1 MGHVECHKAWAGFRC
16 SVQGFGVPLGPC
28 DALPIYPLRV
38 GPHVDALLTDAGP
51 AKSGGSEKV
60 HGPNLGVFLS
70 DDAEK
75 VKRLGLPAGLV
86 PYWQADDPSDAWY
99 AADKQARAVYT
110 K

>member
-1 MGHVECHKAWAGFRC
+1 MTVHAEHMRC
-16 SVQGFGVPLGPC
+16 FFC
-28 DALPIYPLRV
+28 
-38 GPHVDALLTDAGP
+38 AGP
-51 AKSGGSEKV
+51 ATTGAAEGM
-60 HGPNLGVFLS
+60 FL

>member
-1 MGHVECHKAWAGFRC
+1 M
-16 SVQGFGVPLGPC
+16 
-28 DALPIYPLRV
+28 
-38 GPHVDALLTDAGP
+38 
-51 AKSGGSEKV
+51 
-60 HGPNLGVFLS
+60 FL